1 MEAAQQEIRVKE
13 KSAYVTRVSVKLLAD
28 ILLLLAVLTFFTTES
43 SFLGGALPFLSL
55 AIVMTLPLIWTGIE
69 SSRKFNVIF
78 FGISV
83 TLFLTAQFFL
93 GLPWWSSLL
102 LLFLLHWR
110 ISTHLEEERDSRY
123 EVSGGYMLAF
133 LIITLS
139 SYVFQNIY
147 EKQSPAIIL
156 FLFLS
161 GMILYSGGTYLVR
174 FAESGVH
181 SKKETRVRSAKV
193 PLLFTVLLAGLAA
206 VLAVVN
212 DTVGGTINYVM
223 GGLFWILSFLVTP
236 IWQLINWLLGLL
248 PKDMSEGLQSIGRPD
263 MPYDITSEQL
273 EDSSSRLFL
282 SWWNEV
288 LIAVLVLVILAYVW
302 RRYKDKGWVAE
313 EGPKRY
319 AGFSSFKGSAIA
331 EKAIQST
338 NSRYSAADSE
348 IRKDIFS
355 LEKLAEKNGV
365 SRLNGETLE
374 EWLCRLGIQE
384 DKEFY
389 RLYEEVRYGNK
400 FIAIDK
406 TAWFKQSVKQ
416 VEAKITGKKPR

>member
-28 ILLLLAVLTFFTTES
+28 TLLLLAVLTFFTTQS
-43 SFLGGALPFLSL
+43 SFLGRALPFLSL
-55 AIVMTLPLIWTGIE
+55 AIVITLPLVWAGIE
-69 SSRKFNVIF
+69 SSRKFNGIF
-78 FGISV
+78 LGIGV

-147 EKQSPAIIL
+147 DRQSPAIIL
-156 FLFLS
+156 FLFVS

-174 FAESGVH
+174 FAESAVH
-181 SKKETRVRSAKV
+181 SKKAARFKSAKL

-206 VLAVVN
+206 LLAAVT
-212 DTVGGTINYVM
+212 DTVGGAINYVM
-223 GGLFWILSFLVTP
+223 GGVFWLLSFLVTP
-236 IWQLINWLLGLL
+236 VWQLINWFLGLL
-248 PKDMSEGLQSIGRPD
+248 PKDMSEGLQSIGRLD

-273 EDSSSRLFL
+273 EDSSNRLFL

-288 LIAVLVLVILAYVW
+288 LIAVLVLIILVYVW

-313 EGPKRY
+313 EGSKRY
-319 AGFSSFKGSAIA
+319 AGFSSFKASGIA

-338 NSRYSAADSE
+338 NTKYSAADSE

-374 EWLCRLGIQE
+374 EWLSRLGIQE

-400 FIAIDK
+400 DIAIDK

-416 VEAKITGKKPR
+416 VEAKITGKKP

>member
-28 ILLLLAVLTFFTTES
+28 TLLLLAVLTFFTTQS
-43 SFLGGALPFLSL
+43 SFLGRALPFLSL
-55 AIVMTLPLIWTGIE
+55 AIVITLPLVWAGIE
-69 SSRKFNVIF
+69 SSRKFNGIF
-78 FGISV
+78 LGIGV

-123 EVSGGYMLAF
+123 EVSGGYMLSF

-147 EKQSPAIIL
+147 DRQSPAIIL
-156 FLFLS
+156 FLFMS
-161 GMILYSGGTYLVR
+161 GMILYSGGTYIVR
-174 FAESGVH
+174 FAESAVH
-181 SKKETRVRSAKV
+181 SKKAARFKSAKL

-206 VLAVVN
+206 LLAAVN
-212 DTVGGTINYVM
+212 DTVYGSINYVM
-223 GGLFWILSFLVTP
+223 GGVFWLLSFLVTP
-236 IWQLINWLLGLL
+236 VWQLINWFLGLL
-248 PKDMSEGLQSIGRPD
+248 PKDISEGLQSIGRPD

-288 LIAVLVLVILAYVW
+288 LIAVLVLIILVYAW
-302 RRYKDKGWVAE
+302 KRYKDKGWVAE
-313 EGPKRY
+313 EGPKRF
-319 AGFSSFKGSAIA
+319 AGFSSFKASGIA

-338 NSRYSAADSE
+338 NTKYSAADSE

-355 LEKLAEKNGV
+355 LEKLAEKNRV

-374 EWLCRLGIQE
+374 EWLCRLGVQE

-400 FIAIDK
+400 DIAIDK

-416 VEAKITGKKPR
+416 VEAKITGKKP

>member
-123 EVSGGYMLAF
+123 EMSGGFMLAF

-139 SYVFQNIY
+139 SYAFQNIY
-147 EKQSPAIIL
+147 EKQSSAIIL
-156 FLFLS
+156 FLFVS

-174 FAESGVH
+174 FAESAVH
-181 SKKETRVRSAKV
+181 SKKATRVKSAKL
-193 PLLFTVLLAGLAA
+193 PFLFTVLLAGLAA
-206 VLAVVN
+206 VLAAVSETI
-212 DTVGGTINYVM
+212 DGSINYVM

-248 PKDMSEGLQSIGRPD
+248 PKDMSEGFQSIRLPE
-263 MPYDITSEQL
+263 MPYEITPEQL
-273 EDSSSRLFL
+273 EDNSSRLFL

-288 LIAVLVLVILAYVW
+288 LIAVLVLVILIYVW

-319 AGFSSFKGSAIA
+319 AGFSSFKESAIA
-331 EKAIQST
+331 EKAVQSANT
-338 NSRYSAADSE
+338 RYSVADSE

-374 EWLCRLGIQE
+374 EWLDRLGIQE
-384 DKEFY
+384 DQEFY

-400 FIAIDK
+400 YIAMDK